1 MDHLSF
7 QLPTSFVNEFK
18 DVKPIW
24 GFDIGAG
31 NSLSELTY
39 ITKYSMKKADGSK
52 ERWYET
58 CERVINGTYSILKDH
73 AKMNG
78 TYWNEN
84 KALHSAKEAYALMFE
99 FKWTPPGR
107 GLQNMGKEMVNLDRN
122 SAPLLNCSFISTEKL
137 SPFSAYLA
145 TRPFVLL
152 MEQSMN
158 GIGVGFDTRGAGKLT
173 IFTPKEETTT
183 FVIEDNRESW
193 AESVG
198 HLLESY
204 FLPHKK
210 TVEFDYSLV
219 RPAGSALGRF
229 GGTASGPEPLR
240 RLHEKI
246 RYLLDG
252 REGDKITSTDIVDI
266 CNLIGK
272 AVVSGG
278 ARRSAEIALGFAD
291 DKEFLNLKNWEINPE
306 RNGAD
311 GWAHLSNN
319 SVVFESGNYGLENI
333 LDRVADNGEPG
344 IINLHLARSYGR
356 LKDGFDDSDSEV
368 LGVNPCFSG
377 DTLIAMADGRGAVPI
392 KELAEIGEDVMVYSV
407 NPECGVEVKWAR
419 NPRMTR
425 RSAETVEVVLD
436 DDSIITVTPDHK
448 MRLLDG
454 SVVHASDLKVGDR
467 LPRFTKRAETMARN
481 GQKYLRVSCDT
492 LDQNRNKVM
501 EHRLVA
507 RFLWNDKF
515 NEIEEEGKSDG
526 WMKGGAVVHHRD
538 FHGLNNSPE
547 NLEVMSFS
555 DHQELHARLCNM
567 SGSANP
573 MYGKTHSNSTKDLI
587 SRKARERWQS
597 EDYKEMMSKTFTDER
612 RNAVSEAWRATKK
625 KEWLNWYIEQE
636 QKTDLPTVWIDDAL
650 CAVKTCQECKTEFVV
665 RWSLRDSSFCGKNCQ
680 MLYLGRLEKRKD
692 AVKTSLIDRQKQT
705 LFDQIRIYGDL
716 KSELGRTPYKTE
728 WEQRCSKENV
738 SKRTRPKYD
747 GENPYILRGFKELSD
762 LAAMSNHRVKEVRSG
777 IVQDVYNLTVE
788 DNHTVGIVTKFNEEN
803 MSCDGVFAFQ
813 CAEVTLN
820 SYEVCN
826 LSEVHMPHIANI
838 EEFKRV
844 MKFAYLYSKAVTLLP
859 TPWAEVND
867 VVVRNRRIGTSVSG
881 VTQFLEGRDW
891 SVLTEWLD
899 LGYAEIISWDKKY
912 SSWLGV
918 RESIKHTSVKPSG
931 TVSIISGITPGVHWP
946 VASGNYVRRQRFAV
960 SDPMVPI
967 FADAG
972 YTIEPDVM
980 DPDFTVVVEFP
991 TAGPVMRD
999 QTNVSLWEKAALAAL
1014 LARYWADNAVS
1025 VTLTFDP
1032 DSETSQVGP
1041 VIKAYFDQLKTMSF
1055 LKIDNNVY
1063 PQMPYESVDSEK
1075 FDTMRSVVKPIDWS
1089 LVYDGELG
1097 SHAQGD
1103 KFCDGDTC
1111 LVPIG

>member
-7 QLPTSFVNEFK
+7 QLPTSFVNEYK
-18 DVKPIW
+18 NVKPVW

-84 KALHSAKEAYALMFE
+84 KALHSAKEAYTLMFE

-122 SAPLLNCSFISTEKL
+122 SAPLINCSFISTEKL

-158 GIGVGFDTRGAGKLT
+158 GIGVGFDTRGSGKLT
-173 IFTPKEETTT
+173 IFTTKEETTV

-210 TVEFDYSLV
+210 TVEFDYSLI
-219 RPAGSALGRF
+219 RPAGSPLGRF
-229 GGTASGPEPLR
+229 GGTASGPEPLC

-246 RYLLDG
+246 RDLLDG
-252 REGDKITSTDIVDI
+252 REGEKITSTDIVDV

-319 SVVFESGNYGLENI
+319 SVIFEDDARGIDDI

-344 IINLHLARSYGR
+344 ILNLKAGREYGR
-356 LKDGFDDSDSEV
+356 MGDAPNYLDMDVMGT
-368 LGVNPCFSG
+368 NPC
-377 DTLIAMADGRGAVPI
+377 
-392 KELAEIGEDVMVYSV
+392 AEI
-407 NPECGVEVKWAR
+407 
-419 NPRMTR
+419 
-425 RSAETVEVVLD
+425 
-436 DDSIITVTPDHK
+436 II
-448 MRLLDG
+448 
-454 SVVHASDLKVGDR
+454 S
-467 LPRFTKRAETMARN
+467 N
-481 GQKYLRVSCDT
+481 
-492 LDQNRNKVM
+492 M
-501 EHRLVA
+501 E
-507 RFLWNDKF
+507 
-515 NEIEEEGKSDG
+515 I
-526 WMKGGAVVHHRD
+526 
-538 FHGLNNSPE
+538 
-547 NLEVMSFS
+547 
-555 DHQELHARLCNM
+555 
-567 SGSANP
+567 
-573 MYGKTHSNSTKDLI
+573 
-587 SRKARERWQS
+587 
-597 EDYKEMMSKTFTDER
+597 
-612 RNAVSEAWRATKK
+612 
-625 KEWLNWYIEQE
+625 
-636 QKTDLPTVWIDDAL
+636 
-650 CAVKTCQECKTEFVV
+650 
-665 RWSLRDSSFCGKNCQ
+665 
-680 MLYLGRLEKRKD
+680 
-692 AVKTSLIDRQKQT
+692 
-705 LFDQIRIYGDL
+705 
-716 KSELGRTPYKTE
+716 
-728 WEQRCSKENV
+728 
-738 SKRTRPKYD
+738 
-747 GENPYILRGFKELSD
+747 
-762 LAAMSNHRVKEVRSG
+762 
-777 IVQDVYNLTVE
+777 
-788 DNHTVGIVTKFNEEN
+788 
-803 MSCDGVFAFQ
+803 
-813 CAEVTLN
+813 
-820 SYEVCN
+820 CN
-826 LSEVHMPHIANI
+826 LSEVYMSNI
-838 EEFKRV
+838 ENIDQFKRV
-844 MKFAYLYSKAVTLLP
+844 MKFAYLYCKAVTLLP
-859 TPWAEVND
+859 TPWVEVNN
-867 VVVRNRRIGTSVSG
+867 VVVRNRRIGTSVTG
-881 VTQFLEGRDW
+881 VTQFLENRDW
-891 SVLTEWLD
+891 SELSKWLD
-899 LGYAEIISWDKKY
+899 EGYSEILSWDKKY

-931 TVSIISGITPGVHWP
+931 TVSIIAGVTPGVHWP
-946 VASGNYVRRQRFAV
+946 VASGNYVRRQRFTV
-960 SDPMVPI
+960 SDPMVAL
-967 FADAG
+967 FAEAG
-972 YTIEPDVM
+972 YHVEPDVM

-1041 VIKAYFDQLKTMSF
+1041 VVKAYFDQLKTMSF

-1063 PQMPYESVDSEK
+1063 PQMPYESVEAEK